1 MPRGENM
8 AERKIGSITYRDA
21 EQGYFEKRGLKRY
34 AGVWSLWALGVGAV
48 ISGDFSG
55 WNLGVGQAGFGGFLI
70 AVIIITIMYLGL
82 CYSIAEMSPALP
94 HTGGAYSFGRSAMGP
109 WGGFVTGLAENM
121 EYVITT
127 AVVCYF
133 AGAYLQ
139 NIFGTPDAVQ
149 PLWWLGLYVAFVGL
163 NVLGVEESLRFV
175 VFITLLALA
184 ILIVFF
190 ASAIPM
196 FEWDK
201 LWNIPAD
208 PGNST
213 FLPKGWLGIGAALPF
228 AIWLYLAIEQ
238 LPLAA
243 EESHDPKRDMPKG
256 LIWGLMTLILT
267 GVLVTFLNMGIGG
280 GAAYFGSE
288 TEEPLLEG
296 LKLTIGV
303 TNAKVLGLVAVAG
316 LIASFHAIIYAF
328 GRNIYSLSRAG
339 YFPHWMSITHGHRKT
354 PWVALLTGSTIGYGI
369 LLLLFFIDPTGSGA
383 FGGVILNMAV
393 FGAVVAYAMQ
403 MVAFIILRRRFAQI
417 ERPYRSPLGQPGAW
431 LALVISLITLALLFA
446 NPAFRPGVIGVAI
459 WFLAGIV
466 YFAVIGRH
474 RLLLSPEEEFA
485 LTGGRHGLPQVD
497 GVGHTKVA
505 DTR

>member
-1 MPRGENM
+1 
-8 AERKIGSITYRDA
+8 
-21 EQGYFEKRGLKRY
+21 
-34 AGVWSLWALGVGAV
+34 
-48 ISGDFSG
+48 
-55 WNLGVGQAGFGGFLI
+55 
-70 AVIIITIMYLGL
+70 
-82 CYSIAEMSPALP
+82 
-94 HTGGAYSFGRSAMGP
+94 
-109 WGGFVTGLAENM
+109 
-121 EYVITT
+121 
-127 AVVCYF
+127 
-133 AGAYLQ
+133 
-139 NIFGTPDAVQ
+139 
-149 PLWWLGLYVAFVGL
+149 
-163 NVLGVEESLRFV
+163 
-175 VFITLLALA
+175 
-184 ILIVFF
+184 
-190 ASAIPM
+190 
-196 FEWDK
+196 
-201 LWNIPAD
+201 
-208 PGNST
+208 
-213 FLPKGWLGIGAALPF
+213 
-228 AIWLYLAIEQ
+228 
-238 LPLAA
+238 
-243 EESHDPKRDMPKG
+243 MPKG

-466 YFAVIGRH
+466 YFAVIGCCFR
-474 RLLLSPEEEFA
+474 RRKSLPSPEA
-485 LTGGRHGLPQVD
+485 DMAYRRSTGLGIRRWRTLGSWPGD
-497 GVGHTKVA
+497 IPGVFS
-505 DTR
+505 